1 MSSGTRLLVI
11 FTLGAAI
18 VVGAVVSLI
27 TGSWWFLAL
36 ALAIHCIA
44 TFLVMGAIGSRL
56 RQQEVEDPV
65 TEARLAEER
74 AEERHRAHLTA

>member
-1 MSSGTRLLVI
+1 MSSGTRLLVV

-36 ALAIHCIA
+36 ALAVHFFA
-44 TFLVMGAIGSRL
+44 SFLVMTAIGNRL
-56 RQQEVEDPV
+56 REQEVEDPV

-74 AEERHRAHLTA
+74 AQQHRRTHLAT

>member
-1 MSSGTRLLVI
+1 MA
-11 FTLGAAI
+11 FTLAAAI

-36 ALAIHCIA
+36 ALAIHFVA
-44 TFLVMGAIGSRL
+44 TFIVMAAIGNRL
-56 RQQEVEDPV
+56 REQDKEDPV

-74 AEERHRAHLTA
+74 AEERHRSHLAA

>member
-1 MSSGTRLLVI
+1 MSSGTRLLVV

-36 ALAIHCIA
+36 ALAIHFTA

-56 RQQEVEDPV
+56 SQQEVEDPV

>member
-1 MSSGTRLLVI
+1 MV

-36 ALAIHCIA
+36 ALAIHFFA
-44 TFLVMGAIGSRL
+44 SYVVMAAIGSRL
-56 RQQEVEDPV
+56 REQEVEDPV

-74 AEERHRAHLTA
+74 AQERHRARPAT